1 MASIPSTSPEIPGA
15 QPGYEDVQ
23 PTTPPVEMPTMPD
36 AIDDPSP
43 MDMPSTDGG
52 AQSM

>member
-1 MASIPSTSPEIPGA
+1 MATTPLETPMEPN
-15 QPGYEDVQ
+15 YESVE

-52 AQSM
+52 AQAM

>member
-1 MASIPSTSPEIPGA
+1 MATIPPVNPEAPD
-15 QPGYEDVQ
+15 YENVE

-52 AQSM
+52 AQAM